1 MQIVFLTYIF
11 TRTYPNYNGCFQEHK
26 LMTMSDKR
34 SLISKGFEVNLQSS
48 ELAGKFKISR
58 FVHKDKKSLP
68 YIFFESSS

>member
-1 MQIVFLTYIF
+1 
-11 TRTYPNYNGCFQEHK
+11 
-26 LMTMSDKR
+26 MSDKR